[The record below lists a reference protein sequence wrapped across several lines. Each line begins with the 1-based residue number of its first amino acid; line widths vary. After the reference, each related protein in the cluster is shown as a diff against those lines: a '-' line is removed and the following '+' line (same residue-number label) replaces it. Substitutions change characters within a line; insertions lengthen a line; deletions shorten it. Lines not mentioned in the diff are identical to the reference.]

1 MAPPGRPRSVARMK
15 RRLIFLLLVT
25 GLLLLALGGWTVQGL
40 RFAVSGGRRLPQ
52 PA

>member
-1 MAPPGRPRSVARMK
+1 MK
-15 RRLIFLLLVT
+15 RRLLFILIVT

-40 RFAVSGGRRLPQ
+40 RWTLGGGSRRLPQ